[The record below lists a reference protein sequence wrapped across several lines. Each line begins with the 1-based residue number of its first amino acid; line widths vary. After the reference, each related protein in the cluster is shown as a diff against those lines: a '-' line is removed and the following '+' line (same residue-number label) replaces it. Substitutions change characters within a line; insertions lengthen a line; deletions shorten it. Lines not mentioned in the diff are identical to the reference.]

1 MAGMM
6 GQNLQLLRI
15 QGDQGDQVPGG
26 APDISTKI
34 QVFWWV
40 GFRLILPGSET
51 LRQGTSELLRCGKLI
66 I

>member
-1 MAGMM
+1 MMFYEVGPNHSSAFSWQDVSMAGMM

-34 QVFWWV
+34 QVF
-40 GFRLILPGSET
+40 
-51 LRQGTSELLRCGKLI
+51 
-66 I
+66 